1 MAVLFVKN
9 AYLLVTMDANL
20 REIADGAMVIQ
31 DKAVAAVGST
41 VEMQAWL
48 ETSGLTPDET
58 LDAQGHIVMP
68 GLINTHH
75 HMFQSLLR
83 AVPASQNQGLLP
95 WIDGISP
102 FWPKITPDM
111 IYASALT
118 AMAELMLSGCTTTSD
133 HCYIA
138 PNGSRIDDE
147 IRAAQEIG
155 IRFHPGRGSISI
167 KGGTFLDVIVETEAD
182 IEKDTIR
189 LIDTYH
195 ESERYGMVR
204 IVIAPGSPFS
214 VSHHFMREQARL
226 ARSYGHRGVRL
237 HTHFVE
243 TVEDISMLRAQLNLS
258 PEEYLH
264 EYEWVGDDVWHA
276 HCVHLS
282 DDGIRLFARTQTGVC
297 HCPHSNMRLGV
308 GIAPI
313 PKMRKHGVRVGLGV
327 DGSASNDSGH
337 IFCEARVALM
347 LARAG
352 TANPAAMTAREAL
365 EIGTLGSASLL
376 GRDDVGVLAP
386 GMAAD
391 FIVINL
397 NRLGYAG
404 GYQHDALATVMLCT
418 PVNVD
423 YSVINGR
430 FVVREG
436 QLVNVELGRVIE
448 QHNRYA
454 DQLVKG

>member
-9 AYLLVTMDANL
+9 AHLRVTIDADR
-20 REIADGAMVIQ
+20 REISDGALVVQ

-41 VEMQAWL
+41 AEVQAWL
-48 ETSGLTPDET
+48 DANGLTPDET
-58 LDAQGHIVMP
+58 LNAQGHIVMP

-155 IRFHPGRGSISI
+155 MRFHPGRGSISI
-167 KGGTFLDVIVETEAD
+167 KGGNHLDPMVETEAH
-182 IEKDTIR
+182 IERDCIR

-204 IVIAPGSPFS
+204 IVVAPGSPFS
-214 VSHHFMREQARL
+214 VPHDFMREQARL
-226 ARSYGHRGVRL
+226 ARSYGDRDVRL

-243 TVEDISMLRAQLNLS
+243 TLDDITLLRSQLNLS
-258 PEEYLH
+258 PEEYLQ

-282 DDGIRLFARTQTGVC
+282 DDGIHLFAHTQTSVC

-327 DGSASNDSGH
+327 DGSASNDGGH
-337 IFCEARVALM
+337 ILSEARAALM

-365 EIGTLGSASLL
+365 EIGTLGSAAVL
-376 GRDDVGVLAP
+376 GRDDVGALAP

-448 QHNRYA
+448 QHNRYT